1 MYCLRLV
8 HREEGNRII
17 REFLIG
23 EHNIEHTTRGLKSEK
38 YSDPFVLLF
47 CFYIHDL

>member
-1 MYCLRLV
+1 MIDRRIVYHSTLV

-23 EHNIEHTTRGLKSEK
+23 ERNVEYTTPGLKSEK
-38 YSDPFVLLF
+38 
-47 CFYIHDL
+47 

>member
-1 MYCLRLV
+1 MYLYGLTVYLLV

-23 EHNIEHTTRGLKSEK
+23 AVNIYRITHGLKSDE
-38 YSDPFVLLF
+38 
-47 CFYIHDL
+47 